1 MSCRFRLPLEARA
14 NGDARRRKYDERG
27 RGPIMG
33 TDPSLVYIDPNSQLI
48 RVPVF
53 VQLARRQDPTGRTS
67 SRVHNRG
74 LGVLKYVHYTAKKSA
89 P

>member
-1 MSCRFRLPLEARA
+1 MSIVQGLDGNIYQTAVSLAEEWGKSMSSQAA
-14 NGDARRRKYDERG
+14 G
-27 RGPIMG
+27 RIE
-33 TDPSLVYIDPNSQLI
+33 VDPNSQLI

-53 VQLARRQDPTGRTS
+53 VQPARGQDLTGLTS

-74 LGVLKYVHYTAKKSA
+74 FGVLKYVHYTAKKSA